1 MPAALAVILAGV
13 AGACLGLWFVLKA
26 RARGD
31 QVRRARAQEIDRFRA
46 AAEREGQTVRMQAEV
61 TAREEALMV
70 RGEAEAVLRARQV
83 ELAELEAALAGRS
96 VLADE
101 EARVLE
107 EARKELA
114 DREIPLAEIERET
127 KGFKSELA
135 LLRRQQRG
143 ELERTAKMTAQQAM
157 QSLADAEIEEARGAA
172 QQIVRNASEGATA
185 SEVARAAKRLM
196 GISAG
201 RMTDHFYSEGAQSI
215 IALPEGRRD
224 RPVIT
229 ADDLKLV
236 EGVAG
241 VTLAFTEE
249 GDAIRIEG
257 LDGVGREAARRCIGR
272 MLRRPGLQ
280 GDAFAKVAREIS
292 AEVDQE
298 ILDFGQ
304 RGFALLKIDRAHP
317 EIVRLVGRL
326 NFRTSYSQ
334 NQWEHAVEAGFLC
347 GMLAAELGL
356 DVKIARRAALMHD
369 IGKALTHELDG
380 SHAVIGADYARRLGE
395 SEIVANAIGAHHTDE
410 PFASAYAHLV
420 TAADA
425 MSGGR
430 PGSRRQ
436 TEDNHM
442 AKLAEIERIARSFR
456 GIAEAFA
463 VQGGREVRV
472 YVEEERVSDAG
483 ATKLAADIAEVIS
496 REMTFPGQIKVTV
509 IREFQA
515 VELAS

>member
-13 AGACLGLWFVLKA
+13 AGACVGLWFVLKA
-26 RARGD
+26 RARVD
-31 QVRRARAQEIDRFRA
+31 QARRIRAQEIERIRSV
-46 AAEREGQTVRMQAEV
+46 AEREGQTVRMQAEV
-61 TAREEALMV
+61 TAREEALMM
-70 RGEAEAVLRARQV
+70 RTEAEVALRACQV
-83 ELAELEAALAGRS
+83 ELAELEATLAGRS
-96 VLADE
+96 VLASEETRALDE
-101 EARVLE
+101 I
-107 EARKELA
+107 RKELA
-114 DREIPLAEIERET
+114 DRELPLADIERET
-127 KGFKSELA
+127 KGLKAEMESLRRKQRSELEQA
-135 LLRRQQRG
+135 
-143 ELERTAKMTAQQAM
+143 AKMTAGQTR
-157 QSLADAEIEEARGAA
+157 QSLVDAEIEEARALA
-172 QQIVRNASEGATA
+172 SQLVRNASDGASA

-201 RMTDHFYSEGAQSI
+201 RMTDHFYSERAQSI
-215 IALPEGRRD
+215 ILLPENRSGR
-224 RPVIT
+224 PIIT

-236 EGVAG
+236 EGAAG
-241 VTLAFTEE
+241 VNLAFTEE

-257 LDGVGREAARRCIGR
+257 LDGVGREVARRCVGR

-280 GDAFAKVAREIS
+280 GDAFVKVAREIT
-292 AEVDQE
+292 AEVDRE
-298 ILDFGQ
+298 IVDFGQ
-304 RGFALLKIDRAHP
+304 RGFALLKLDRAHS
-317 EIVRLVGRL
+317 EIVKLVGRL

-334 NQWEHAVEAGFLC
+334 NQWEHSVEAGFLC
-347 GMLAAELGL
+347 GMMAGELGL
-356 DVKIARRAALMHD
+356 DVKIARRAALLHD

-410 PFASAYAHLV
+410 PFASCYAHLV
-420 TAADA
+420 AAADA

-483 ATKLAADIAEVIS
+483 ATKLAADIAGVIS
-496 REMTFPGQIKVTV
+496 HDMTFPGQIKVTV
-509 IREFQA
+509 IREFIA
-515 VELAS
+515 TELAS